1 MIIYGWNNRVIKE
14 SSIDKL
20 ACPHCENEEA
30 KIKVVGFY
38 FHIFWIPL
46 FPYKKKLYYE
56 CEHCKNTAEESN
68 FADQFKDVLGK
79 LRQSVKFP
87 KYMFSGS
94 GLVLALI
101 VALVI
106 NADQREKREI
116 EYLTHPQVG
125 DVYHLKDHEEET
137 EFKYYL
143 WKAEEIFTDSIY
155 ITANA
160 YNYDGIPDALLAE
173 DGFFETLYVVDKK
186 SLMELYEEGEMVKVQ
201 RKYGET
207 SGFSRRLSSQADSLQ
222 LTTN

>member
-14 SSIDKL
+14 SSFDKL
-20 ACPHCENEEA
+20 ACPHCENENA

-46 FPYKKKLYYE
+46 FPYKKKLFYE
-56 CEHCKNTAEESN
+56 CDHCKHTVEDANL
-68 FADQFKDVLGK
+68 ADQFKEVLGK
-79 LRQSVKFP
+79 LKQSVKFP
-87 KYMFSGS
+87 KYMYSGS

-101 VALVI
+101 VALFL

-116 EYLTHPQVG
+116 EYLANPQVG
-125 DVYHLKDHEEET
+125 DIYHLKDNDETT

-143 WKAEEIFTDSIY
+143 WKAEEIFDDSLY

-173 DGFFETLYVVDKK
+173 DGFFETFYVVDRK
-186 SLMELYEEGEMVKVQ
+186 SLLELYEEGDMVKVQ
-201 RKYGET
+201 RKYGEQ
-207 SGFSRRLSSQADSLQ
+207 SGFNRMMSDQADSLQ
-222 LTTN
+222 VTNN